1 MHGLKIIGACFA
13 LLSGAGCF
21 SNAEF
26 TVAIP
31 DPPVEEICVPDQ
43 PGAKAVVVM
52 KEFQCMQGKAE
63 HEGECDRTGSN
74 CKPGCVFTVKTNEP
88 TNGGQVLKP
97 FEDEIFVLE
106 GFHNQMEIRLK
117 SRRGPGTRRGI
128 ELNRLYSGPDSLYSS
143 PVLLAK
149 INVEATCP

>member
-1 MHGLKIIGACFA
+1 MREASADVVPDNGDNGPEFA
-13 LLSGAGCF
+13 LVFTFRQFQSLVYNKLDA
-21 SNAEF
+21 NAQNF
-26 TVAIP
+26 TKNLY
-31 DPPVEEICVPDQ
+31 ELLE
-43 PGAKAVVVM
+43 
-52 KEFQCMQGKAE
+52 QCMQGKAE